1 MGNDVIAVT
10 IEIERISIAG
20 SARFAGVE

>member
-10 IEIERISIAG
+10 IEIERVSIAG